1 MYHWQPAGG
10 SSALI
15 RFGAMQEFEGKVAV
29 VTGAASGIGLAMAS
43 RFASEGM
50 RVVLADVE
58 APALNAAV
66 TGLRQQEHEVLGVV
80 TDVSSAAAVEALAQQ
95 TLDAFGGVHIL
106 CNNAGVGGGFTTAI
120 WESSLKDWQ
129 WTMGVNL
136 WGVVHGVHTFL
147 PIMLEQDEP
156 GHIVNTASSAG
167 LMPGNRIYGVT
178 KHAVVALTEALWDG
192 LVQRE
197 SKLRCSVLCPGVINT
212 QIMFSARNRPEELQN
227 FPGAPASDAER
238 DRSARVK
245 HLAETSGMS
254 PEDAAGIV
262 FNAIRDEQFWILTHD
277 DIDPVIR
284 TRMED
289 ILSRRNPTPRTD
301 SFGLRAIEQ
310 PGR

>member
-1 MYHWQPAGG
+1 MYHRQPAGG

-58 APALNAAV
+58 APALDAAV
-66 TGLRQQEHEVLGVV
+66 TRLRQQEHEVLGVV
-80 TDVSSAAAVEALAQQ
+80 TDVSSESAVEALAQQ
-95 TLDAFGGVHIL
+95 TLDAYGGVHIL

-192 LVQRE
+192 LIQRE
-197 SKLRCSVLCPGVINT
+197 SKLRCS
-212 QIMFSARNRPEELQN
+212 
-227 FPGAPASDAER
+227 APATGRRSCRTCLARPPQMPNWTDAPGLSIWLR
-238 DRSARVK
+238 HRACR
-245 HLAETSGMS
+245 LRTLRTSSSTRFATSSSGS
-254 PEDAAGIV
+254 LPTTTS
-262 FNAIRDEQFWILTHD
+262 IL
-277 DIDPVIR
+277 
-284 TRMED
+284 
-289 ILSRRNPTPRTD
+289 
-301 SFGLRAIEQ
+301 
-310 PGR
+310 